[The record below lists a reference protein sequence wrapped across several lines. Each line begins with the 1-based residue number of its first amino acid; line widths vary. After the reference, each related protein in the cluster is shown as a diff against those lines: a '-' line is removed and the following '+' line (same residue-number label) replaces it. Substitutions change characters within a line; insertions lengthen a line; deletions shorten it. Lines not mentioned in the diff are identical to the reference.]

1 MFVTERKHRLVEAD
15 NGSMNVRNNAQC
27 MSAELGSVV
36 LDTLGLTGA
45 IEWRA
50 RQFQKLTGVPW
61 KLTVEPAAPIGLP
74 EDYAATIFEFY
85 NEALRNVARHAMAS
99 RVAIALTIT
108 PHDVTVKFSL
118 PLA

>member
-1 MFVTERKHRLVEAD
+1 
-15 NGSMNVRNNAQC
+15 MNVKGSVRQI
-27 MSAELGSVV
+27 SAELGSVV
-36 LDTLGLTGA
+36 LDTLGLTAA

-50 RQFQKLTGVPW
+50 RRFQKLTGVPC

-99 RVAIALTIT
+99 RIAVALTIT
-108 PHDVTVKFSL
+108 PQDVTVRFSL

>member
-1 MFVTERKHRLVEAD
+1 M
-15 NGSMNVRNNAQC
+15 NGKKSVREI
-27 MSAELGSVV
+27 SAELGSVV
-36 LDTLGLTGA
+36 LDTLGLTAA

-50 RQFQKLTGVPW
+50 RQFQKHTGVVCE
-61 KLTVEPAAPIGLP
+61 LTVDPAAPTGLP

-108 PHDVTVKFSL
+108 PRDVTVKFSL

>member
-1 MFVTERKHRLVEAD
+1 MNGRKSAREI
-15 NGSMNVRNNAQC
+15 
-27 MSAELGSVV
+27 SAELGAVV
-36 LDTLGLTGA
+36 LDTLGLTAA

-50 RQFQKLTGVPW
+50 RQFQKRTGVLC
-61 KLTVEPAAPIGLP
+61 KLTVDPAAPVGLP

-108 PHDVTVKFSL
+108 PQDVIVRFSL
-118 PLA
+118 PPA

>member
-1 MFVTERKHRLVEAD
+1 MNGRKSAREI
-15 NGSMNVRNNAQC
+15 
-27 MSAELGSVV
+27 SAELGAVV
-36 LDTLGLTGA
+36 LDTLGLTAA

-50 RQFQKLTGVPW
+50 RRFQKATGVSCQ
-61 KLTVEPAAPIGLP
+61 LTVDPAARGNVP
-74 EDYAATIFEFY
+74 EDCAATIFGFY

-118 PLA
+118 PLS

>member
-1 MFVTERKHRLVEAD
+1 MNGRKSAREI
-15 NGSMNVRNNAQC
+15 
-27 MSAELGSVV
+27 SAELGAVV
-36 LDTLGLTGA
+36 LDTLGLTAA

-50 RQFQKLTGVPW
+50 RQFQKHTGVLC
-61 KLTVEPAAPIGLP
+61 KLTVDPAAPVGLP
-74 EDYAATIFEFY
+74 EDYAATIFAFY

>member
-1 MFVTERKHRLVEAD
+1 M
-15 NGSMNVRNNAQC
+15 NGKKNARQI
-27 MSAELGSVV
+27 SAELGAVV
-36 LDTLGLTGA
+36 LDTLGLRAA

-50 RQFQKLTGVPW
+50 RQFQKLTGVFC
-61 KLTVEPAAPIGLP
+61 KLTVDPAAPVNLP
-74 EDYAATIFEFY
+74 EVYAATVFDFY
-85 NEALRNVARHAMAS
+85 NEALRNAARHAMAS